1 MASNF
6 MRILGVGALAA
17 TIAVPAAALETR
29 YGGQVEQVNNTV
41 FEVTGRASAA
51 NGQEYWCNAAEYARR
66 SLDAGWNDT
75 IKIVRGRATG
85 QVINRKSVVQFS
97 LDPGHDA
104 TGIRNINSLQ
114 VGESLTVQRADI
126 YCGYYRARL

>member
-17 TIAVPAAALETR
+17 TVAAPAFALDTR
-29 YGGQVEQVNNTV
+29 FGGRGEQVNSTV

-51 NGQEYWCNAAEYARR
+51 SGQEYWCNAAEFARR
-66 SLDAGWNDT
+66 ELKAGWSDS
-75 IKIVRGRATG
+75 IRIVRGRAPG
-85 QVINRKSVVQFS
+85 EVINRKSVVQFT
-97 LDPGHDA
+97 LDRGHDA
-104 TGIRNINSLQ
+104 TGIRSVNSLEA
-114 VGESLTVQRADI
+114 GESLTVQRADI

>member
-6 MRILGVGALAA
+6 MRILGVGALAVTVA
-17 TIAVPAAALETR
+17 APAFALDTR
-29 YGGQVEQVNNTV
+29 YGGRGEQVNDSV

-66 SLDAGWNDT
+66 ALNADWRDS
-75 IKIVRGRATG
+75 IRIVRGRAPG
-85 QVINRKSVVQFS
+85 EVINRKSVVQFT
-97 LDPGHDA
+97 LDRGQDA
-104 TGIRNINSLQ
+104 AGVRNINSLEA
-114 VGESLTVQRADI
+114 GESLTVQRADI